1 MSDFEFMQR
10 MTIGQYLPTGS
21 ALHRLDP
28 RARIV
33 IYIVLLAA
41 VTFTPGIWGLVFGLL
56 VMCVGLLWARI
67 PLRYALK
74 GLLPPLP
81 FLLILAIV
89 QVFLHPGGAAET
101 VLFQLGPLLLTTGGL
116 AAGGMILLRFAALIL
131 GLSLSSF
138 TLSTSELIL
147 GLHRLLRPLGRIGL
161 PVEDLVLMIQVT
173 LRFIPFLMQAAERI
187 VKAQASRGA
196 AWGKGGGG
204 GPLRRAR
211 HVLPMIVPLFLTS
224 LRRAENLALAMDARG
239 YGAAAERTSMRELHF
254 RARDWLAVVVS
265 ILLAAVIL
273 LPMV

>member
-1 MSDFEFMQR
+1 MSDFEFTQR

-56 VMCVGLLWARI
+56 VMCVGLLWAHI

-81 FLLILAIV
+81 FLLILAIM

-101 VLFQLGPLLLTTGGL
+101 VFFQLGPLLVTTGGM

-131 GLSLSSF
+131 VLSLSSF

-196 AWGKGGGG
+196 AWGKGSG

-211 HVLPMIVPLFLTS
+211 HILPMIVPLFLTS

-239 YGAAAERTSMRELHF
+239 YGAATERTSMRELHF
-254 RARDWLAVVVS
+254 RAWDWLAVAVG